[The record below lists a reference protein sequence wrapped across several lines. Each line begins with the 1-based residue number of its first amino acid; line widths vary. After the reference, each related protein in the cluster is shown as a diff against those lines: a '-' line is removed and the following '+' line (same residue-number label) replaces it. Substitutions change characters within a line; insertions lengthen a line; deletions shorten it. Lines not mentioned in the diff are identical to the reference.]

1 MGRTHYAKCPNCG
14 ADVHVST
21 WHARGDIQVEG
32 ECGKCGRKIYT
43 TIFWEV
49 ED

>member
-1 MGRTHYAKCPNCG
+1 MGG
-14 ADVHVST
+14 
-21 WHARGDIQVEG
+21 RGIIPSG

-43 TIFWEV
+43 TTFWEV